1 MTRTIKASEI
11 KPGMTIRWDSGGI
24 TYQCKAGGLFPSI
37 TSGLVSVEA
46 AGGGYIPLSRTQP
59 VTVLSE
65 PAPAQPEEPVTLCA
79 RIVVAGRKIYRWTE
93 DPKEPWPWR
102 GEALNVDP
110 VLWSWGQLCGLGH
123 VTVIDADPPWTTS
136 EDAPEDTLVV
146 PERIEEWPEDD
157 TALRKH
163 RWKDDWGDT
172 WTWITAY
179 SEWECRNFLGEYQNS
194 LVRPSS
200 GPWTR
205 A

>member
-1 MTRTIKASEI
+1 MRQIKASEV
-11 KPGMTIRWDSGGI
+11 KPGMTIRWEARGFTHEGPVERVVGDCGGRA
-24 TYQCKAGGLFPSI
+24 TRVVNGTHGMSI
-37 TSGLVSVEA
+37 WNDAE
-46 AGGGYIPLSRTQP
+46 

-65 PAPAQPEEPVTLCA
+65 IAQPQPEEPTAFGARVTA
-79 RIVVAGRKIYRWTE
+79 GGRRFVRGHGVV
-93 DPKEPWPWR
+93 WPWIESLD
-102 GEALNVDP
+102 GELYDWRNVCDE
-110 VLWSWGQLCGLGH
+110 GE
-123 VTVIDADPPWTTS
+123 VTIIDADPSWALPAQVKV
-136 EDAPEDTLVV
+136 APVV

-157 TALRKH
+157 EALRKH

>member
-1 MTRTIKASEI
+1 MTRTIKVSEVR
-11 KPGMTIRWDSGGI
+11 PGMEVQWTSLGI
-24 TYQCKAGGLFPSI
+24 TRRCTGEVVDGGSPRYGVHLR
-37 TSGLVSVEA
+37 TSE
-46 AGGGYIPLSRTQP
+46 GGAVHIPGDAE
-59 VTVLSE
+59 VTVLAE
-65 PAPAQPEEPVTLCA
+65 PQPKEPVTLCA

>member
-1 MTRTIKASEI
+1 MRQIKASEV
-11 KPGMTIRWDSGGI
+11 KPGMTIRWEARGFTHEGPVERVVGDCGGRA
-24 TYQCKAGGLFPSI
+24 TRVVNGTHGMSI
-37 TSGLVSVEA
+37 WNDAE
-46 AGGGYIPLSRTQP
+46 

-65 PAPAQPEEPVTLCA
+65 IAQPQPEEPTEFGAKVRVRDGRFVRLDDYA
-79 RIVVAGRKIYRWTE
+79 AGVV
-93 DPKEPWPWR
+93 PWSEKGTGAW
-102 GEALNVDP
+102 
-110 VLWSWGQLCGLGH
+110 WSWDDLCEMGP
-123 VTVIDADPPWTTS
+123 VTVVPDQGWTVPADV
-136 EDAPEDTLVV
+136 PEV
-146 PERIEEWPEDD
+146 PERIEEWPEND

-163 RWKDDWGDT
+163 RWKNDWGDT